1 MTLPHNIERRLF
13 SGTMPAARY
22 RGWDAA
28 GAMYWITGQPGSWA
42 ATHRD
47 SYRATV
53 FAPTLAA
60 LGDKL
65 ADIGKERAA

>member
-1 MTLPHNIERRLF
+1 MTLPHNIERRAF

-28 GAMYWITGQPGSWA
+28 GAMYWITGAPGSWA

-47 SYRATV
+47 SYRATI

-65 ADIGKERAA
+65 AAIVKQEAA